1 MVVSLIL
8 HVIPASMPA
17 VRNASLIVAMLCWA
31 EPPATWLAQHLVTL
45 FIAASRGCGDHK
57 PQVSTWSR
65 QGGCYAKC
73 IGLDAEKE
81 PEIFGAIRFGAIL
94 ENVVFDEYTREV
106 DYMSKC
112 AVE

>member
-1 MVVSLIL
+1 MCT
-8 HVIPASMPA
+8 A
-17 VRNASLIVAMLCWA
+17 
-31 EPPATWLAQHLVTL
+31 
-45 FIAASRGCGDHK
+45 
-57 PQVSTWSR
+57 

-106 DYMSKC
+106 DFMSKC
-112 AVE
+112 AQNSGATAAGWATGRG